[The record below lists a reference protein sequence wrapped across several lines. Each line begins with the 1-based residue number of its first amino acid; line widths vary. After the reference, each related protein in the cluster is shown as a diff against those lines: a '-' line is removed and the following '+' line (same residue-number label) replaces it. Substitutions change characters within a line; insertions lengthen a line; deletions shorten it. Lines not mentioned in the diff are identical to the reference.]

1 MDSALIFN
9 KGQRRYGKSKM
20 PTSNYYELLQ
30 ISPNADHETIH
41 RVFQFLAAR
50 LHPDNPDTGNA
61 DKFILLKQAYD
72 ILSNPVSRAEYDANF
87 EKSEPEDIP
96 LSTSFNFL
104 DAVEGEL
111 NRRLAV
117 MALLYMNRRTNPY
130 TPEVSLA
137 EVERRMGFP
146 RDYLDFTTW
155 YLARKGYLTRGDN
168 SDFTITA
175 DGVDF
180 VEAKRAEIP
189 VLNRL
194 LTSGVSLL
202 DDN

>member
-1 MDSALIFN
+1 
-9 KGQRRYGKSKM
+9 M

-41 RVFQFLAAR
+41 RVFLFLAAR

-72 ILSNPVSRAEYDANF
+72 ILSNPVSRAKYNANF

-117 MALLYMNRRTNPY
+117 MALLYMNRRTNP
-130 TPEVSLA
+130 
-137 EVERRMGFP
+137 
-146 RDYLDFTTW
+146 
-155 YLARKGYLTRGDN
+155 
-168 SDFTITA
+168 
-175 DGVDF
+175 
-180 VEAKRAEIP
+180 
-189 VLNRL
+189 
-194 LTSGVSLL
+194 
-202 DDN
+202 

>member
-1 MDSALIFN
+1 
-9 KGQRRYGKSKM
+9 M

-41 RVFQFLAAR
+41 RVFLFLAAR

-72 ILSNPVSRAEYDANF
+72 ILSNPVSRAKYNANF

-130 TPEVSLA
+130 TPEVSLT

-155 YLARKGYLTRGDN
+155 YLQRKGYLARGDN
-168 SDFTITA
+168 SEFTITA

-189 VLNRL
+189 VLERL
-194 LTSGVSLL
+194 LTSGLSLL
-202 DDN
+202 NEI